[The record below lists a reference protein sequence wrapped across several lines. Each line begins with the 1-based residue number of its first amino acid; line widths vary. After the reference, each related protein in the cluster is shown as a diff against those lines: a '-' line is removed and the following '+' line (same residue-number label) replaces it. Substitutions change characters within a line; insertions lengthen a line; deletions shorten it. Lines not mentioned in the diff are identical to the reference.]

1 MKMIKF
7 GVSCVGFTALSM
19 AMVACS
25 KTPEVTPSDVASRV
39 AEQTVLAKAVMIHAD
54 WCSSCK
60 VLQPKVDAVR
70 GGYEAQ
76 GLKFVT
82 LDYTSKDK
90 MELFDQAR
98 KAGVF
103 EATVKALG
111 DHVKTGQL
119 IFVSADGTQVLSKV
133 NMTHTEEE
141 IARSMN
147 AAIGG

>member
-1 MKMIKF
+1 MKSLKTFIVIASLM
-7 GVSCVGFTALSM
+7 GGLSLS
-19 AMVACS
+19 ACNNS
-25 KTPEVTPSDVASRV
+25 SVEIAPPASASVVQER
-39 AEQTVLAKAVMIHAD
+39 AKAVLIFAD

-70 GGYEAQ
+70 GDYEAQ

-90 MELFDQAR
+90 MELFNQAR